1 MGHPDCKERLEI
13 KDSQENK
20 DQLALLGKKAHQVLR
35 VYQVKESLVKMVC
48 QASLV
53 CQGLKVI
60 QVHQD
65 CLESQ
70 GSQDLVNQDFQ
81 DQRVIRVWLVH
92 LDLKDQ
98 REKRGMGDCL
108 ECLVHL
114 DQMVHQD
121 QQVLLGLLGV

>member
-1 MGHPDCKERLEI
+1 MGHQDHKEHLEI
-13 KDSQENK
+13 KDSLENK
-20 DQLALLGKKAHQVLR
+20 DQLALLGKKVHRVLL

-48 QASLV
+48 QGNLV

-81 DQRVIRVWLVH
+81 DQRVIKVWLVH

-98 REKRGMGDCL
+98 KEKRVMGDYL
-108 ECLVHL
+108 VCLVHL

-121 QQVLLGLLGV
+121 QQAL